1 MSSYQDHCTKCG
13 MAFDRGYAKGIAESQ
28 EKIHQLEQQ
37 VQQLQ
42 ACNRA
47 MLHIVQKNPI
57 PWESLQPRYSTCPR
71 MISILKEIQT
81 APTVTDSSLTVKQYQ
96 QIVLQ
101 LQEGFKTITL
111 SSDQVQLI
119 HDFLRDVAF
128 SLAHKTTHP
137 DSFDWYTQTVSGLT
151 YQSK

>member
-1 MSSYQDHCTKCG
+1 MS
-13 MAFDRGYAKGIAESQ
+13 FDRGYAKGIAESQ

-57 PWESLQPRYSTCPR
+57 PWESLQHRYSTCPR
-71 MISILKEIQT
+71 MVGALKEIQT
-81 APTVTDSSLTVKQYQ
+81 APTMTHSSLTVKQYR
-96 QIVLQ
+96 QIMLQ
-101 LQEGFKTITL
+101 FQEDSKTITL

-128 SLAHKTTHP
+128 ALAHKTTHP
-137 DSFDWYTQTVSGLT
+137 DSFAWYTHTVSNLI
-151 YQSK
+151 YQPK